1 MGNPLRL
8 HHPDDPCPVPED
20 TIGRLY
26 RAAPPDAVAVAAG
39 LPERQRAE
47 LALFCYGRRH
57 LHGLGLLIA
66 GTCSRE
72 ILFALAGHAGAVMHE
87 QSLAA
92 SHAPKARLAPHRDI
106 LVAGP
111 RLSDEPA

>member
-26 RAAPPDAVAVAAG
+26 RAAPPDAVAVASD

-47 LALFCYGRRH
+47 LAFFCYGRRH
-57 LHGLGLLIA
+57 LHALGLLIA

-72 ILFALAGHAGAVMHE
+72 TLFALGGHAGAVMHE
-87 QSLAA
+87 QALAA
-92 SHAPKARLAPHRDI
+92 GRSARVRAAPRR
-106 LVAGP
+106 
-111 RLSDEPA
+111 E